1 MLYCAVASLGTKQR
15 PRSRQKGRVCLQ
27 EKAMIKFT
35 PPLGALCVSSLVS
48 DTSLVL
54 LYCFRDV
61 EDDPHHYQA
70 ICEMSEFV
78 VRPCDSG
85 YVFTNLDVARVDG
98 TIPAP
103 VVVHR
108 HLCTWQELCAIKQL
122 WQRPSGL
129 SGSSFSTSRCGFAAL
144 CKTTKSPR
152 N

>member
-1 MLYCAVASLGTKQR
+1 
-15 PRSRQKGRVCLQ
+15 
-27 EKAMIKFT
+27 MIKFT

-129 SGSSFSTSRCGFAAL
+129 SGSFLHFEVWLRSAL
-144 CKTTKSPR
+144 QNDKIPKELKER
-152 N
+152 LQKLI